1 MIRRFLQPRI
11 LAALADT
18 PILLLVGARQAG
30 KTTLARALIEE
41 GAHDARYLTLD
52 APAVLEAA
60 TGDPAG
66 FVRGLEG
73 PVILDEV
80 QRAPELFLPIKQAV
94 DSKRVPGSFLLTG
107 SANVLLQPALS
118 DALVGRLE
126 ALTLWPLAAA
136 EIEGT
141 EGNFV
146 DALFAASLGDTVAGV
161 PREQVAERL
170 VRGGFPEV
178 LARPDEDRQDAWLDS
193 YIAALMQ
200 RDIRD
205 LARIEALRSLP
216 RLLGLLAARSGALLN
231 TASLSR
237 DAGLPQTTLRRYL
250 TLFEATYLVSPLPS
264 WSANLGNR
272 LVKSPKLYMVDTGV
286 LCHLVGVR
294 AQRLLADGN
303 LLGPVL
309 ETFVVGE
316 LTRQVSWSRTLPRL
330 HHYRTH
336 AGAEIDIILESRDG
350 RVAAVEVKAA
360 ASVRAT
366 DFKSMRFLMEKLD
379 QRFVAGVVLYL
390 GDEVVPFG
398 ERLWALPVAALW
410 S

>member
-41 GAHDARYLTLD
+41 GVHDARYLTLD

-94 DSKRVPGSFLLTG
+94 DSQRVPGSFLLTG

-136 EIEGT
+136 EIEGN

-264 WSANLGNR
+264 WSANLGKR

-294 AQRLLADGN
+294 AQRLLGDGN

>member
-1 MIRRFLQPRI
+1 M
-11 LAALADT
+11 
-18 PILLLVGARQAG
+18 
-30 KTTLARALIEE
+30 
-41 GAHDARYLTLD
+41 
-52 APAVLEAA
+52 
-60 TGDPAG
+60 
-66 FVRGLEG
+66 
-73 PVILDEV
+73 
-80 QRAPELFLPIKQAV
+80 
-94 DSKRVPGSFLLTG
+94 
-107 SANVLLQPALS
+107 
-118 DALVGRLE
+118 
-126 ALTLWPLAAA
+126 
-136 EIEGT
+136 
-141 EGNFV
+141 
-146 DALFAASLGDTVAGV
+146 
-161 PREQVAERL
+161 
-170 VRGGFPEV
+170 
-178 LARPDEDRQDAWLDS
+178 
-193 YIAALMQ
+193 
-200 RDIRD
+200 
-205 LARIEALRSLP
+205 
-216 RLLGLLAARSGALLN
+216 
-231 TASLSR
+231 
-237 DAGLPQTTLRRYL
+237 
-250 TLFEATYLVSPLPS
+250 
-264 WSANLGNR
+264 
-272 LVKSPKLYMVDTGV
+272 VKSPKLYLADTGV

>member
-1 MIRRFLQPRI
+1 MIRRSLQPRI

-41 GAHDARYLTLD
+41 GVHDARYLTLD

-94 DSKRVPGSFLLTG
+94 DSQRVPGSFLLTG

-136 EIEGT
+136 EIEGN

-264 WSANLGNR
+264 WSANLGKR

-294 AQRLLADGN
+294 AQRLLGDAN